1 MNFSR
6 VILIFIVFIIVSD
19 LQSQTKSDLERQKKE
34 IQNDIKKIELKLSNS
49 LKQKDLIITT
59 AEDINYK
66 IKLQQNL
73 IVNIN
78 NQLNLIL
85 NEIDL
90 NESTLSD
97 LKDRELSLKEELSKM
112 LIATFKKK
120 SNLNK
125 LMFIFSSSSFQQAY
139 KRIQYFKQYA
149 NFQNKTLS
157 KIKATTSEIKIIIS
171 VLDSQKINKE
181 LLINENEN
189 IKRNLNKEY
198 IELNNLILEVN
209 KDQKKYNSEIKQKQ
223 KLSKEIDKKIQ
234 KIINEALAKAKTKDG
249 EFKLSEEAQLIS
261 KNFNANKGRL
271 PSPVQRGNVV
281 LGFGKQPHPIVK
293 TASIQSNGVRIRT
306 SSDVEARSIFDGEVY
321 SIIVSKN
328 NSRTVLIQH
337 GNFFTVYKNLS
348 QIYVSKGD
356 KLKIKEPIGKIAID
370 PLNGQTI
377 LSFSIFYN
385 GIPQNPRVWIYKL

>member
-1 MNFSR
+1 MNPTR
-6 VILIFIVFIIVSD
+6 ILLFFLLLIVTD
-19 LQSQTKSDLERQKKE
+19 LRSQSKQALEKQKKE
-34 IQNDIKKIELKLSNS
+34 IQNEIKVIELKLSNS
-49 LKQKDLIITT
+49 SKKKGLIISN
-59 AEDINYK
+59 AEDLNYK

-73 IVNIN
+73 ISNIN

-85 NEIDL
+85 NEIDA
-90 NESTLSD
+90 NEIQLTN
-97 LKDRELSLKEELSKM
+97 LKNKEVSLKEELAKM
-112 LIATFKKK
+112 LLTGYKKK

-139 KRIQYFKQYA
+139 KRIQYFKQYV
-149 NFQNKTLS
+149 NFQNKTLL
-157 KIKATTSEIKIIIS
+157 KIKSTSSEIENVIL
-171 VLDSQKINKE
+171 VLDSQKTNKQ

-189 IKRNLNKEY
+189 IKRELSIQYDDLNK
-198 IELNNLILEVN
+198 LIAEVN
-209 KDQKKYNSEIKQKQ
+209 KDQKKYKNEIKQKQ
-223 KLSKEIDKKIQ
+223 KLSKDIDKKIE
-234 KIINEALAKAKTKDG
+234 KLIREALAKSKRNDG
-249 EFKLSEEAQLIS
+249 GFKLSEEAQLIS

-271 PSPVQRGNVV
+271 PSPVIRGNVV

-293 TASIQSNGVRIRT
+293 TATIQSNGVRIRT
-306 SSDVEARSIFDGEVY
+306 SSDVEARTIFDGEVY
-321 SIIVSKN
+321 SIIISKN

-356 KLKIKEPIGKIAID
+356 KLKTKEVIGKIATD

-385 GIPQNPRVWIYKL
+385 GVPQNPRTWIYKL

>member
-1 MNFSR
+1 MN
-6 VILIFIVFIIVSD
+6 LIRLLLCFFLFIVTD
-19 LQSQTKSDLERQKKE
+19 LRSQSKKSLEKQKIE
-34 IQNDIKKIELKLSNS
+34 IQNEIKVIEQKLSNS
-49 LKQKDLIITT
+49 SKKKGVIISN
-59 AEDINYK
+59 AEDLNYK

-73 IVNIN
+73 ISNIN

-85 NEIDL
+85 NEIDD
-90 NESTLSD
+90 NEIQLSN
-97 LKDRELSLKEELSKM
+97 LKNKELSLKEELAKM
-112 LIATFKKK
+112 LLIGYKKK

-149 NFQNKTLS
+149 NFQSKTLS
-157 KIKATTSEIKIIIS
+157 KIKITSSEIENVIIA
-171 VLDSQKINKE
+171 LDSQKTNKQF
-181 LLINENEN
+181 LINENEN
-189 IKRNLNKEY
+189 IKKELSIQYSDLN
-198 IELNNLILEVN
+198 ELIAEVN
-209 KDQKKYNSEIKQKQ
+209 KDQKKYKNEIKQKQ
-223 KLSKEIDKKIQ
+223 KLSREIDKKIE
-234 KIINEALAKAKTKDG
+234 KLIREALANSKRNEG
-249 EFKLSEEAQLIS
+249 GFKLSEEAQLIS

-271 PSPVQRGNVV
+271 PSPVIRGNVV

-293 TASIQSNGVRIRT
+293 TATIQSNGVRIRT
-306 SSDVEARSIFDGEVY
+306 SSDVEARTIFDGQVY

-348 QIYVSKGD
+348 QTYVSKGD
-356 KLKIKEPIGKIAID
+356 KLKTKEVIGKIATD

-385 GIPQNPRVWIYKL
+385 GVPQNPRTWIYKL

>member
-1 MNFSR
+1 MNPTR
-6 VILIFIVFIIVSD
+6 ILLFFLLLIVTD
-19 LQSQTKSDLERQKKE
+19 LRSQSKQTLEKQKKE
-34 IQNDIKKIELKLSNS
+34 IQNEIKVIELKLSNS
-49 LKQKDLIITT
+49 SKKKGLIISN
-59 AEDINYK
+59 AEDLNYK

-73 IVNIN
+73 ISNIN

-85 NEIDL
+85 NEIDA
-90 NESTLSD
+90 NEIQLTN
-97 LKDRELSLKEELSKM
+97 LKNKEVSLKEELAKM
-112 LIATFKKK
+112 LLTGYKKK

-139 KRIQYFKQYA
+139 KRIQYFKQYV
-149 NFQNKTLS
+149 NFQNKTLL
-157 KIKATTSEIKIIIS
+157 KIKSTSSEIENVIV
-171 VLDSQKINKE
+171 VLDSQKTNKQ

-189 IKRNLNKEY
+189 IKRELSIQYDDLNK
-198 IELNNLILEVN
+198 LIAEVN
-209 KDQKKYNSEIKQKQ
+209 KDQKKYKNEIKQKQ
-223 KLSKEIDKKIQ
+223 KLSRDIDKKIE
-234 KIINEALAKAKTKDG
+234 KLIREALANSKRNDG
-249 EFKLSEEAQLIS
+249 GFKLSEEAQLIS

-271 PSPVQRGNVV
+271 PSPVIRGNVV

-293 TASIQSNGVRIRT
+293 TATIQSNGVRIRT
-306 SSDVEARSIFDGEVY
+306 SSDVEARTIFDGEVY
-321 SIIVSKN
+321 SIIISKN

-356 KLKIKEPIGKIAID
+356 KLKTKEVIGKIATD

-385 GIPQNPRVWIYKL
+385 GVPQNPRTWIYKL

>member
-1 MNFSR
+1 MNPTR
-6 VILIFIVFIIVSD
+6 ILLFFLLLIVTD
-19 LQSQTKSDLERQKKE
+19 LRSQSKQALEKQKKE
-34 IQNDIKKIELKLSNS
+34 IQNEIKVIELKLSNS
-49 LKQKDLIITT
+49 SKKKGLIISN
-59 AEDINYK
+59 AEDLNYK

-73 IVNIN
+73 ISNIN

-85 NEIDL
+85 NEIDA
-90 NESTLSD
+90 NEIQLTN
-97 LKDRELSLKEELSKM
+97 LKNKEVSLKEELAKM
-112 LIATFKKK
+112 LLTGYKKK

-139 KRIQYFKQYA
+139 KRIQYFKQYV
-149 NFQNKTLS
+149 NFQNKTLL
-157 KIKATTSEIKIIIS
+157 KIKFTSSEIENVIV
-171 VLDSQKINKE
+171 VLDSQKTNKQ

-189 IKRNLNKEY
+189 IKKELSIQYDDLNK
-198 IELNNLILEVN
+198 LIAEVN
-209 KDQKKYNSEIKQKQ
+209 KDQKKYKNEIKQKQ
-223 KLSKEIDKKIQ
+223 KLSKDIDKKIE
-234 KIINEALAKAKTKDG
+234 KLIREALANSKRNDG
-249 EFKLSEEAQLIS
+249 GFKLSEEAQLIS

-271 PSPVQRGNVV
+271 PSPVIRGNVV

-293 TASIQSNGVRIRT
+293 TATIQSNGVRIRT
-306 SSDVEARSIFDGEVY
+306 SSDVEARTIFDGEVY
-321 SIIVSKN
+321 SIIISKN

-356 KLKIKEPIGKIAID
+356 KLKTKEAIGKIATD

-385 GIPQNPRVWIYKL
+385 GVPQNPRTWIYKL

>member
-1 MNFSR
+1 MNPIRLLLFF
-6 VILIFIVFIIVSD
+6 LLFIVTD
-19 LQSQTKSDLERQKKE
+19 LRSQSKQSLE
-34 IQNDIKKIELKLSNS
+34 IQKIEIKNEIKVIEQKLSNS
-49 LKQKDLIITT
+49 SKKKGLIISN
-59 AEDINYK
+59 AEDLSYK

-73 IVNIN
+73 ISNIN
-78 NQLNLIL
+78 SQLNLIL
-85 NEIDL
+85 NEIDD
-90 NESTLSD
+90 NEIQLSN
-97 LKDRELSLKEELSKM
+97 LKNKELSLKEELAKM
-112 LIATFKKK
+112 LLIGYKKK

-149 NFQNKTLS
+149 NFQVKTLS
-157 KIKATTSEIKIIIS
+157 KIKLISSEIENVII
-171 VLDSQKINKE
+171 VLDSQKTNKQ
-181 LLINENEN
+181 LLISENEN
-189 IKRNLNKEY
+189 IKKELSIQYSDLN
-198 IELNNLILEVN
+198 ELIAQVN
-209 KDQKKYNSEIKQKQ
+209 KDQKKYKNEIKQKQ
-223 KLSKEIDKKIQ
+223 KLSRDIDKKIE
-234 KIINEALAKAKTKDG
+234 KLIREALANSKRNDDG
-249 EFKLSEEAQLIS
+249 FKLSEEAKLIS

-271 PSPVQRGNVV
+271 PSPVIRGNVV

-306 SSDVEARSIFDGEVY
+306 SSDVDARTIFDGQVY

-356 KLKIKEPIGKIAID
+356 KLKTKEAIGKIATD

-385 GIPQNPRVWIYKL
+385 GVPQNPKTWIYKL

>member
-1 MNFSR
+1 MKPTR
-6 VILIFIVFIIVSD
+6 ILLFFLLLIVTD
-19 LQSQTKSDLERQKKE
+19 LRSQSKQALEKQKKE
-34 IQNDIKKIELKLSNS
+34 IQNEIKVIELKLSNS
-49 LKQKDLIITT
+49 SKKKGLIISN
-59 AEDINYK
+59 AEDLNYK

-73 IVNIN
+73 ISNIN

-85 NEIDL
+85 NEIDA
-90 NESTLSD
+90 NEIQLTN
-97 LKDRELSLKEELSKM
+97 LKNKEVSLKEEFAKM
-112 LIATFKKK
+112 LITGYKKK

-139 KRIQYFKQYA
+139 KRIQYFKQYV
-149 NFQNKTLS
+149 NFQNKTLL
-157 KIKATTSEIKIIIS
+157 KIKSTSSEIENVILA
-171 VLDSQKINKE
+171 LDSQKTNKQ

-189 IKRNLNKEY
+189 IKSELSIQYDDLNK
-198 IELNNLILEVN
+198 LIAEVN
-209 KDQKKYNSEIKQKQ
+209 KDQKKYKNEIKQKQ
-223 KLSKEIDKKIQ
+223 KLSKDIDKKIE
-234 KIINEALAKAKTKDG
+234 KLIREALANSKRNDG
-249 EFKLSEEAQLIS
+249 GFKLSEEAQLIS

-271 PSPVQRGNVV
+271 PSPVIRGNVV

-293 TASIQSNGVRIRT
+293 TATIQSNGVRIRT
-306 SSDVEARSIFDGEVY
+306 SSDVEARTIFDGEVY
-321 SIIVSKN
+321 SIIISKN

-356 KLKIKEPIGKIAID
+356 KLKTKELIGKIATD

-385 GIPQNPRVWIYKL
+385 GVPQNPRTWIYKL